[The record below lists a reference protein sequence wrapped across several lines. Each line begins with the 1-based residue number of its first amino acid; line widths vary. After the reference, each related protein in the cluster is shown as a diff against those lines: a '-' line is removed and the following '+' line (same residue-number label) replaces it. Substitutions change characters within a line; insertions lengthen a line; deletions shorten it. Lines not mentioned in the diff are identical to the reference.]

1 VNRAPPEC
9 YQCANGGHFSV
20 SSLNHKA
27 LLLAFVEV
35 SVPTALAAICALVEA
50 RQKPFLI
57 RANNTTLSAPILHPN
72 QPSASPVCTQQG
84 FGVLPCRRCRWPVPA
99 QTMSTTLKRPGDE
112 QEAQLDESP
121 RQHCSPTHNP
131 TKPAS
136 LPFCWFFYLHVVRPL
151 LLASSASSSPLLEQL
166 HRRASSPPA
175 RMHLFDDHHRP
186 RQNTNPTG
194 RHHPDPN
201 LDSAYQN
208 LEDQGLDVSDIPV
221 ALCQPPPLFDRS
233 HWARRC
239 IARTA
244 GLPISKPRCRS

>member
-1 VNRAPPEC
+1 
-9 YQCANGGHFSV
+9 V

-50 RQKPFLI
+50 RHKPFLI
-57 RANNTTLSAPILHPN
+57 RANNTTLSAPFLHPN

-136 LPFCWFFYLHVVRPL
+136 LPFCWFFIFTSSALSSLLHPHPHPLCWSNCIEGPPPRPL
-151 LLASSASSSPLLEQL
+151 ACTSSTTTTALDKILTRQDATIPTLTSTRHTRTSKT
-166 HRRASSPPA
+166 RASMS
-175 RMHLFDDHHRP
+175 LTF
-186 RQNTNPTG
+186 Q
-194 RHHPDPN
+194 
-201 LDSAYQN
+201 
-208 LEDQGLDVSDIPV
+208 
-221 ALCQPPPLFDRS
+221 
-233 HWARRC
+233 
-239 IARTA
+239 
-244 GLPISKPRCRS
+244 